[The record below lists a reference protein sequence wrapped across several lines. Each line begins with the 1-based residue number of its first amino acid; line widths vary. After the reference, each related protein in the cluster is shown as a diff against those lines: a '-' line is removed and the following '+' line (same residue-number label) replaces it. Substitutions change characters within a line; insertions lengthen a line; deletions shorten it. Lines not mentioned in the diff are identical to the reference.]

1 MLYQLSHFF
10 KNKFPFAWSVV
21 EWFNEKLFLL
31 LYGRRLQHLSSC
43 LNKYPTNYQIREAT
57 LDDVQPMVNF
67 FDNQPQEA
75 FFYFHPHEF
84 DENNLRQL
92 VKKKSFLMYLVSNSN
107 NEIVGYFFLRCF
119 FNGKCFRGKIVDYRW
134 RGKGI
139 AVLMGKIST
148 TIAKT
153 LRMRMFG
160 TISKSNLP
168 SLASSQESNEIK
180 IIKELPNDYLYI
192 EYLPKTD

>member
-1 MLYQLSHFF
+1 
-10 KNKFPFAWSVV
+10 
-21 EWFNEKLFLL
+21 
-31 LYGRRLQHLSSC
+31 
-43 LNKYPTNYQIREAT
+43 
-57 LDDVQPMVNF
+57 
-67 FDNQPQEA
+67 
-75 FFYFHPHEF
+75 
-84 DENNLRQL
+84 
-92 VKKKSFLMYLVSNSN
+92 MYLVSNSN

-180 IIKELPNDYLYI
+180 IIKALPNDYLYI

>member
-1 MLYQLSHFF
+1 MIYKISHWLM
-10 KNKFPFAWSVV
+10 NKIPFMWKVI
-21 EWFNEKLFLL
+21 EFCNEKLFVLRYKKKL
-31 LYGRRLQHLSSC
+31 G
-43 LNKYPTNYQIREAT
+43 QIHGL
-57 LDDVQPMVNF
+57 LDDYQNEYRIVEASFKNIPSLVSF
-67 FDNQPQEA
+67 FSEQPQDS
-75 FFYFHPHEF
+75 FTFFHPHEF
-84 DENNLRQL
+84 DEKNLRQL

-148 TIAKT
+148 TIANT

-192 EYLPKTD
+192 EYLSKTD